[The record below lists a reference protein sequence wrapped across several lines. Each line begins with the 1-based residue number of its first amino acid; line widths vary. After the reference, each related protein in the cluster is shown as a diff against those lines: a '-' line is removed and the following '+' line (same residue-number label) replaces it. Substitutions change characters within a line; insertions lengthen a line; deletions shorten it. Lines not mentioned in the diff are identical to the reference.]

1 MLTTFAREAR
11 VKGKYRISTFLAIEI
26 GIKYLKMYRNFLF
39 FSCYLFIITT
49 LYNRITIYFIR
60 LKKSI
65 TKKIQT
71 LSQGL

>member
-26 GIKYLKMYRNFLF
+26 GIKYLKCIETFF

-49 LYNRITIYFIR
+49 LDNRITIYFIR

>member
-26 GIKYLKMYRNFLF
+26 GIKYLKCIETFF